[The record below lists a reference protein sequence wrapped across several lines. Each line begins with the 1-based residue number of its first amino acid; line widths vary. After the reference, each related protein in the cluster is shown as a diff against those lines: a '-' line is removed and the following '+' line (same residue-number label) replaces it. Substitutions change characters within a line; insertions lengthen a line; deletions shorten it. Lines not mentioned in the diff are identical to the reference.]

1 MNIENCTG
9 VGWGIQIILCGAMN
23 ARTEKINLTGCHADS
38 KIAGW
43 MQLVKIWE
51 IAKMKHTVKYWDK
64 KLLSLQRLADSV
76 GYDIDS
82 DADYIAAC
90 SCQPATFT
98 ESSRMQAASPEILPL
113 FYKVVERVKS
123 VKNCK
128 L

>member
-1 MNIENCTG
+1 MPCD
-9 VGWGIQIILCGAMN
+9 AMN
-23 ARTEKINLTGCHADS
+23 VHMEKTDFITYHAAS
-38 KIAGW
+38 KIVGW

-51 IAKMKHTVKYWDK
+51 TAKMKHTVKYWDK

-113 FYKVVERVKS
+113 FYKVVERVQS